1 VEHGGTTQATIM
13 ALRALLT
20 ATEKGAADVRG
31 TATVLLNGKP
41 AETLVLSSENNDSY
55 HQFVFKAIEQ
65 GKTDTV
71 EIRFDGKGGLTY
83 QVVGGYFLPW
93 DQKPAVEPLSIDV
106 SYDRTS
112 LFQNDIATATATVRN
127 NLDKAVKMVILDFGI
142 PPGFELFSEDLQDY
156 LDKGAGLK
164 SGHLSKFSVTA
175 TQVILYFDSFAP
187 GDTVKMKF
195 RLRAKYP
202 IRARTLKSKVYE
214 YYAPEVN
221 SVAPPVQLEVRG
233 R

>member
-1 VEHGGTTQATIM
+1 M

-20 ATEKGAADVRG
+20 ATEKGAAEVRG

-41 AETLVLSSENNDSY
+41 AETLVLSPDNNDLY
-55 HQFVFKAIEQ
+55 HEFVFKSIEE
-65 GKTDTV
+65 GKTNIV
-71 EIRFDGKGGLTY
+71 EIRFEGKGGLTY

-93 DQKPAVEPLSIDV
+93 DQKPAIEPLSIDV

-112 LFQNDIATATATVRN
+112 LFQYDIATATATVKN
-127 NLDKAVKMVILDFGI
+127 NLDKTANMVIVDLGI

-156 LDKGAGLK
+156 RDKTATLK

-175 TQVILYFDSFAP
+175 TQAILYFDSFAP
-187 GDTVKMKF
+187 GDTINVKY

-202 IRARTLKSKVYE
+202 MRAKTLKSAVYE
-214 YYAPEVN
+214 YYSPDVN
-221 SVAPPVQLEVRG
+221 SVAAPVQLEVRK